1 VGRRKEPADPI
12 PGPDDAI
19 IEGEYTST
27 RRAPTPQTRA
37 LTKLAQKGLT
47 SARRAAHDLDL
58 TGTDAQAP
66 AADAASVAPAA
77 PARPSQKGLTGA
89 KKPPREREPAGALVL
104 PGPRG
109 QVTADDAARQ
119 GHVTEDRTPLHE
131 APAANR
137 EILARLYNGT
147 NLEILERAPA
157 TNTNTHKDKRAEDPT
172 EWVRVRVAL
181 PGQSDGTGGWVAGAY
196 IAPGHRPVAVDDGA
210 TRHVAVSPGINLRRA
225 AGGDQALVQPT
236 PLPKGLNLE
245 VLGQTGVTTGY
256 DLARQSKTWLH
267 VRIRSTSVEG
277 WVPKEH
283 TAPGSSFLPTA
294 IARLMPLINQ
304 ASITTGLSPALIAAV
319 VWQESMGDPN
329 ARVGTGTHA
338 WGLMLLRPETA
349 REHGGS
355 AYGMTFEG
363 GFRPDNP
370 LHRQAILNPQNNLMT
385 GATYLALLL
394 DRYRSAEWGAPPEQL
409 AVAAYHAGPA
419 AVDNAR
425 DIPHD
430 AGTPVYVAT
439 SLGLHQRFSDA
450 LHIPGP
456 WQVHAS

>member
-1 VGRRKEPADPI
+1 MGRRKEPADPI

-27 RRAPTPQTRA
+27 RRAPTPQKQA
-37 LTKLAQKGLT
+37 LAKPAQKGLT
-47 SARRAAHDLDL
+47 SARKAAHDLDPM
-58 TGTDAQAP
+58 GSDAP
-66 AADAASVAPAA
+66 AIVAAAH
-77 PARPSQKGLTGA
+77 
-89 KKPPREREPAGALVL
+89 
-104 PGPRG
+104 
-109 QVTADDAARQ
+109 

-131 APAANR
+131 APGGQ

-147 NLEILERAPA
+147 NLEILDRDPTAH
-157 TNTNTHKDKRAEDPT
+157 THKGKRAGDSPERVH
-172 EWVRVRVAL
+172 VRVVL
-181 PGQSDGTGGWVAGAY
+181 PGQSDGTDGWVAGGY
-196 IAPGHRPVAVDDGA
+196 IAPGRRPAPIDSLA
-210 TRHVAVSPGINLRRA
+210 TCHVAVSPGIDLHRE
-225 AGGDQALVQPT
+225 AGGDQPLVQPT

-267 VRIRSTSVEG
+267 VRVRSTSVEG
-277 WVPKEH
+277 WVPKEG

-294 IARLMPLINQ
+294 IARLMPLIDQ
-304 ASITTGLSPALIAAV
+304 ASIAVGLSPSFIAAL

-329 ARVGTGTHA
+329 ARSGMHA

-349 REHGGS
+349 REYGEAAH
-355 AYGMTFEG
+355 GMTFEG

-370 LHRQAILNPQNNLMT
+370 LHRRAILDPRHNLLA
-385 GATYLALLL
+385 GATYLAYLL
-394 DRYRSAEWGAPPEQL
+394 DRYRAAEWGVTPEQL

-425 DIPHD
+425 GIPHD
-430 AGTPVYVAT
+430 VGTPAYVAT
-439 SLGLHQRFSDA
+439 VLGLHQRFSDA

-456 WQVHAS
+456 WQEDIG

>member
-1 VGRRKEPADPI
+1 VGRRKEPADPV

-27 RRAPTPQTRA
+27 RRATTPQPRA
-37 LTKLAQKGLT
+37 LTKPAQKGLT
-47 SARRAAHDLDL
+47 SARKAAHDLDL
-58 TGTDAQAP
+58 AGTDAP
-66 AADAASVAPAA
+66 AIAAAA
-77 PARPSQKGLTGA
+77 
-89 KKPPREREPAGALVL
+89 
-104 PGPRG
+104 
-109 QVTADDAARQ
+109 Q

-131 APAANR
+131 APAADQ

-147 NLEILERAPA
+147 NLEVLERAPA
-157 TNTNTHKDKRAEDPT
+157 TNTHKGKRAEDPT

-181 PGQSDGTGGWVAGAY
+181 PGQSDGTDGWVAGAY
-196 IAPGHRPVAVDDGA
+196 IAPGHRPAAVDDGA
-210 TRHVAVSPGINLRRA
+210 TCHVAVSPGIDLHRA

-319 VWQESMGDPN
+319 VWQESMGDPH
-329 ARVGTGTHA
+329 ARSGAEA

-355 AYGMTFEG
+355 AHGMTFEG
-363 GFRPDNP
+363 GFRSDNP
-370 LHRQAILNPQNNLMT
+370 LHRRAILDPQNNLMT
-385 GATYLALLL
+385 GATYLAFLL

-425 DIPHD
+425 DIPRD

-439 SLGLHQRFSDA
+439 ALGLHQRFSDA